1 MHLLLLVAQD
11 AAGAGGHE
19 LEQPEIIGLNLFPA
33 ATTLVVFL
41 VAFGFLYIKVWPKII
56 QGLDDRQNK
65 IREEIES
72 AEEARAQAKDALAEY
87 ERELASAHK
96 EAGAMIAKAKEDAKA
111 AAAELKTR
119 NEAELAEM
127 KQRAIRDLETAKRA
141 AITELHAETATL
153 AAQIAGRILPRELS
167 AQDQQRLV
175 DESLAELSAA
185 KDA

>member
-1 MHLLLLVAQD
+1 MHLLL
-11 AAGAGGHE
+11 AAEGASGAAEHG
-19 LEQPEIIGLNLFPA
+19 LEQPDIVALNLLPA
-33 ATTLVVFL
+33 ITTLVVFL
-41 VAFGFLYIKVWPKII
+41 VAFGFLYVKVWPKITK
-56 QGLDDRQNK
+56 GLDDRENK
-65 IREEIES
+65 IREEIQS
-72 AEEARAQAKDALAEY
+72 AEEARQQAKEALAEY